1 MTTETASGI
10 AATTARTLEL
20 IKEAQASPAP
30 YPFSKA
36 YLESTSATSGLTY
49 YDLEAGAK
57 TLYPVLTPLRNRI
70 PRTGGGAGI
79 QANWRSITGV
89 NVQNAG
95 IGVSEGNRGVVQA
108 ITTQDNVAAY
118 KGIGLE
124 DYVTFEAD
132 YAAKGFDDLRGLAA
146 MNLLRALMIGEEK
159 LLIGGNNSL
168 SLGTTPTPT
177 TSTATSG
184 GGLAAATYNVYC
196 VALTMD
202 GYLAS
207 SVAGGLPLW
216 GSRTLADGTTES
228 YNQGTAQKSAAA
240 SQATTGSTSTI
251 SASVSAVNGAVA
263 YAWFWGTSGNELLG
277 AITTI
282 NSVTIAAE
290 AGGTQNVSAG
300 FASDY
305 SANSL
310 VFDGML
316 SQIMK
321 SGSNA
326 YVHTMATGTAGS
338 GTPLT
343 SDGAGGIVEIDA
355 ALRAFWDN
363 YRLSPTDIYVSSQ
376 EQANISAKILS
387 GTTSSA
393 QRFTFTVDQGAIAGG
408 VMVRS
413 YLNKFSL
420 DGAQEIPV
428 RLHPNLPAGTL
439 LFYSDGIPYPLSNV
453 GNVLQVRTRQDY
465 YQLQWPVRSRRYE
478 YGVYADEVLQCYFPP
493 AFGVIRNIANG

>member
-1 MTTETASGI
+1 MTTATTTSL
-10 AATTARTLEL
+10 AATTERTLEL
-20 IKEAQASPAP
+20 IKEAQASPDAS
-30 YPFSKA
+30 FTKA
-36 YLESTSATSGLTY
+36 YTQSASPTSGLTA

-57 TLYPVLTPLRNRI
+57 TLFPVLTPLRNRL
-70 PRTGGGAGI
+70 PRIGGGAGT

-89 NVQNAG
+89 NIQNAG

-108 ITTQDNVAAY
+108 ISTQDNVAAY

-132 YAAKGFDDLRGLAA
+132 YAAQGFDDLRGLAA

-159 LLIGGNNSL
+159 LILGGNNSL
-168 SLGTTPTPT
+168 ALGITPTPT
-177 TSTATSG
+177 ASASTSG
-184 GGLAAATYNVYC
+184 GTLAAGTYNVYC

-207 SVAGGLPLW
+207 SVAAGLPLS
-216 GSRTLADGTTES
+216 GNRTLADGTVET

-251 SASVSAVNGAVA
+251 SASVAAVNGAVA
-263 YAWFWGTSGNELLG
+263 YAWFWGTAGNETLG

-282 NSVTIAAE
+282 NSVLITAPAV
-290 AGGTQNVSAG
+290 GTQNIAAG
-300 FASDY
+300 FAGDNSR
-305 SANSL
+305 NSL
-310 VFDGML
+310 VFDGLL
-316 SQIMK
+316 SQVMRP
-321 SGSNA
+321 GSNA
-326 YVHTMATGTAGS
+326 YVYTMSTATAGQ

-343 SDGAGGIVEIDA
+343 ADGAGGIVEIDT
-355 ALRAFWDN
+355 ALKAFWDN
-363 YRLSPTDIYVSSQ
+363 FRLSPTDIYVSSQ
-376 EQANISAKILS
+376 EQINISKKILS
-387 GTTSSA
+387 GSSSAA

-420 DGAQEIPV
+420 AGAQEIPI
-428 RLHPNLPAGTL
+428 RLHPNLPAGTI

-453 GNVLQVRTRQDY
+453 ANVLQIKTRRDY
-465 YQLQWPVRSRRYE
+465 YQLEWPIRSRRYE

>member
-1 MTTETASGI
+1 MTIDTAPSL

-36 YLESTSATSGLTY
+36 YLQSTSATSGLTY
-49 YDLEAGAK
+49 FDLEPGAK
-57 TLYPVLTPLRNRI
+57 TIFPVLTPLRNRI
-70 PRTGGGAGI
+70 PRVGGGAGI
-79 QANWRSITGV
+79 QANWRSITGI

-108 ITTQDNVAAY
+108 ISTQDNVAAY

-132 YAAKGFDDLRGLAA
+132 YASKGFDDLRALAG

-159 LLIGGNNSL
+159 LLLGGNNSL
-168 SLGTTPTPT
+168 ALGTTPTPT

-184 GGLAAATYNVYC
+184 GTLAAATYNVYC

-207 SVAGGLPLW
+207 SVVGGLPLS
-216 GSRTLADGTTES
+216 GNRTLADGTVEA

-240 SQATTGSTSTI
+240 SQTTTGSTSTI
-251 SASVSAVNGAVA
+251 AASVAAVNGAVA

-282 NSVTIAAE
+282 NSLILAADA
-290 AGGTQNVSAG
+290 AGSQNVAAG
-300 FASDY
+300 FASDF
-305 SANSL
+305 SGNSL
-310 VFDGML
+310 VFDGLL

-326 YVHTMATGTAGS
+326 HVTTLATGSAGT

-343 SDGAGGIVEIDA
+343 SDGSGGIVEIDA

-376 EQANISAKILS
+376 EQTNISSKILS

-420 DGAQEIPV
+420 DGAQEIPI

-453 GNVLQVRTRQDY
+453 GNVLQIRTRQDY

-478 YGVYADEVLQCYFPP
+478 YGVYADQVLQCYFPP